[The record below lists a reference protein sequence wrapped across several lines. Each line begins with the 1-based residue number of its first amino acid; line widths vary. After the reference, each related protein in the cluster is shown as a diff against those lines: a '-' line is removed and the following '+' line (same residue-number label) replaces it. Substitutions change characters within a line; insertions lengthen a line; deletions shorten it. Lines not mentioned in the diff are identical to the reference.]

1 MSEYEI
7 PENERPAETKVEQP
21 AQPNNGSTY
30 SYDFPF
36 GDRDARRR
44 EWHEQRD
51 AWRQERHDRHAVWRH
66 ERHEWRQTHRDPV
79 DTLFWAAL
87 LIMAGVVFM
96 ASNVGVLPQYGG
108 ADVWNW
114 LALGAGA
121 LLLLASLI
129 RAVMP
134 DVAGPDLFGFIVG
147 FVLIGIGAGPVFN
160 FRLDWSTMW
169 PLILI
174 VLGLLSVSRA
184 LRHG

>member
-1 MSEYEI
+1 MGEYEI
-7 PENERPAETKVEQP
+7 PENERPAETKTEQP
-21 AQPNNGSTY
+21 AQPDASNSY
-30 SYDFPF
+30 SHAYTF
-36 GDRDARRR
+36 GDRNAWRR
-44 EWHEQRD
+44 EWHKQRD
-51 AWRQERHDRHAVWRH
+51 AWRQD
-66 ERHEWRQTHRDPV
+66 RHEWRRTHRDPI

-87 LIMAGVVFM
+87 LIMAGIVFM
-96 ASNVGVLPQYGG
+96 ASNMGVLPQYGG

-134 DVAGPDLFGFIVG
+134 EVAGPDLFGFIVG
-147 FVLIGIGAGPVFN
+147 FVLIGVGAGPVFN
-160 FRLDWSTMW
+160 LHFDWSTMW

-184 LRHG
+184 LRRE